1 MKQLL
6 IVMLPA
12 LLFLTACEKNFDK
25 INTNPNAPTD
35 VDPSYLFTQA
45 QKVSFDDGSFYNE
58 ALLHTYLW
66 TQQFSD
72 KQAAE
77 DIFQRNEFAVG
88 VNNEYWRQFYIA
100 KMPNI
105 ADLQRRL
112 RTEPDNLKAIH
123 QNRQAMVDIIQ
134 VLNAHYVADMFG
146 GIPYSEAFRAFEFN
160 NQTFLP
166 AYDEQQQV
174 YTAMLT
180 QLKNAVNL
188 LSTDGQENFQADLW
202 FNNDVLKWKKLAN
215 SLRLRLAMR
224 ISDADETLARTV
236 IGEVLQ
242 NPAELIASNADN
254 LLFRY
259 QGSDFISPLYN
270 QARSFM
276 HQTAAANN
284 LVDFLSDA
292 GDPRLRI
299 FFNTASV
306 GQQVGDFV
314 GVPVSPDARN
324 AAGLFSAGSGKD
336 YNSRYSRGHAQ
347 AWFNLKFPE
356 LVINYAE
363 VLLLR
368 AEIAQ
373 KGWSNENAQQLYEAG
388 ITASVQFYSNLYKE
402 AIPLG
407 DNKNPDSPSD
417 AAEFAD
423 LSSLDVSN
431 EEILELLNAP
441 DVKFNAAT
449 AVNQIGIQQ
458 WINHHRNPRE
468 LLSNFRRTDIP
479 NANSKPAWETIV
491 ASGTTIPYGN
501 VPRRLTYP
509 ASEYATNTSNIQSF
523 LSKQGPDLETNKLWW
538 DKN

>member
-1 MKQLL
+1 MKHLF
-6 IVMLPA
+6 IVLLPA

-112 RTEPDNLKAIH
+112 RAEPDNIKAIH
-123 QNRQAMVDIIQ
+123 RNRQAMVDIIQ
-134 VLNAHYVADMFG
+134 VLNTHYVADMFG

-166 AYDEQQQV
+166 VYDEQQQV
-174 YTAMLT
+174 YTAMLA
-180 QLKNAVNL
+180 QLKNAVSL
-188 LSTDGQENFQADLW
+188 LQVEGQENFLSDLW
-202 FNNDVLKWKKLAN
+202 FNNDVQKWKKLAN

-242 NPAELIASNADN
+242 NPADLIASNADN
-254 LLFRY
+254 LLFLY
-259 QGSDFISPLYN
+259 QGSDFNSPLYN

-284 LVDFLSDA
+284 LVEFLSAA

-299 FFNTASV
+299 FFNKASS
-306 GQQVGDFV
+306 GQQAGDFV

-324 AAGLFSAGSGKD
+324 AAGLFSSGSGKD

-356 LVINYAE
+356 LIINYAE

-373 KGWSNENAQQLYEAG
+373 KGWSNENPQQLYEAG
-388 ITASVQFYSNLYKE
+388 ITASVQFYSSLYKE

-407 DNKNPDSPSD
+407 DTKNPDSPSD
-417 AAEFAD
+417 APEFAD
-423 LSSLDVSN
+423 LNNFEVSN
-431 EEILELLNAP
+431 EEMLALLNAP
-441 DVKFNAAT
+441 DV
-449 AVNQIGIQQ
+449 
-458 WINHHRNPRE
+458 
-468 LLSNFRRTDIP
+468 
-479 NANSKPAWETIV
+479 
-491 ASGTTIPYGN
+491 
-501 VPRRLTYP
+501 
-509 ASEYATNTSNIQSF
+509 
-523 LSKQGPDLETNKLWW
+523 
-538 DKN
+538 

>member
-1 MKQLL
+1 MKHLL
-6 IVMLPA
+6 IVLLPA

-88 VNNEYWRQFYIA
+88 VNNEYWRQFYIS

-112 RTEPDNLKAIH
+112 RAEPDNLKAIH

-134 VLNAHYVADMFG
+134 VLNTHYVADMFG

-174 YTAMLT
+174 YTAMLA
-180 QLKNAVNL
+180 QLKNAVDL
-188 LSTDGQENFQADLW
+188 LKVEGQENFLADLW

-284 LVDFLSDA
+284 LVEFLSAA

-299 FFNTASV
+299 FFNKASA
-306 GQQVGDFV
+306 GQHTGDFV

-324 AAGLFSAGSGKD
+324 AAGLFSSGSGKD

-356 LVINYAE
+356 LIINYAE

-407 DNKNPDSPSD
+407 DTKNPDSPSD

-423 LSSLDVSN
+423 LSSFEVSN
-431 EEILELLNAP
+431 TEMLALLNAP
-441 DVKFNAAT
+441 DVKFNPAT
-449 AVNQIGIQQ
+449 AINQIGIQQ

-479 NANSKPAWETIV
+479 NANSKPAWESIV

-509 ASEYATNTSNIQSF
+509 ASEYATNTTNIQSF
-523 LSKQGPDLETNKLWW
+523 LSKQGPDLETTKLWW

>member
-1 MKQLL
+1 MKHLL
-6 IVMLPA
+6 IIMLPA

-35 VDPSYLFTQA
+35 VDPSYLFSQA

-112 RTEPDNLKAIH
+112 RAEPDNLKAIH
-123 QNRQAMVDIIQ
+123 RNRQAMVDIIQ
-134 VLNAHYVADMFG
+134 VLNTHYVADMFG

-174 YTAMLT
+174 YIAMLT

-188 LSTDGQENFQADLW
+188 LQVEGQENFLADLW

-236 IGEVLQ
+236 IGDVLQ

-284 LVDFLSDA
+284 LVEFLSAA

-299 FFNTASV
+299 FFNKASA
-306 GQQVGDFV
+306 GQQAGDFV

-324 AAGLFSAGSGKD
+324 AAGLFSTGSGKD

-388 ITASVQFYSNLYKE
+388 ITASVQFYSSLYKE

-407 DNKNPDSPSD
+407 DTKNPDSPSD

-441 DVKFNAAT
+441 DVKFNPAT
-449 AVNQIGIQQ
+449 AINQIGIQQ

-479 NANSKPAWETIV
+479 NAHSKPAWETIV